1 MTSRVRRLR
10 RLLERSGVDSLL
22 VTDLSNVRYLCGYSG
37 SNGAVLVTPNTS
49 WFYTDFRYQEQVK
62 TEVKGCRV
70 RTISRGLFTDFPVEH
85 TRSIRRLGVESANLT
100 LAVHRLLKRRLKGVR
115 LVPLKTDLVLELR
128 RCKDAAEVK
137 AIEAAQRVTDRV
149 FNDILGI
156 IRPGI
161 SERELAAE
169 ITYRFSL
176 RGENAFRPIVASG
189 PNGAKPH
196 AGSSDRKLR
205 NGDAVTFDIGCQRN
219 GYCSDMTR
227 TVFVG
232 RIDPDLRQVYDIVLE
247 AQLRGLA
254 AVRHGVACRDAD
266 EAARGFIRDAGYGP
280 YFGHGLGH
288 GVGID
293 VHEVP
298 AVAHTSKQT
307 LTAGDVVTVEPGIYL
322 PGFGGVRI
330 EDMVLVTRDG
340 YRNFTRSP
348 KKLIQL

>member
-1 MTSRVRRLR
+1 MTGRIRRLR
-10 RLLERSGVDSLL
+10 RLLKRSGIDGLL

-37 SNGAVLVTPNTS
+37 SNGTVLVTPGTS

-70 RTISRGLFTDFPVEH
+70 KTISRGLFADFPVEH
-85 TRSIRRLGVESANLT
+85 TKRIKCLGVESAHMT
-100 LAVHRLLKRRLKGVR
+100 LAVNRLLKQRLKGVR
-115 LVPLKTDLVLELR
+115 LVPLKADPVLELR
-128 RCKDAAEVK
+128 RCKDAGEVK
-137 AIEAAQRVTDRV
+137 AIEAAQRITDRV
-149 FNDILGI
+149 FDEVLGI
-156 IRPGI
+156 IRPGVR
-161 SERELAAE
+161 ERELAAE

-176 RGENAFRPIVASG
+176 WGENAFPPIVASG

-196 AGSSDRKLR
+196 AGASDRKLR
-205 NGDAVTFDIGCQRN
+205 KGDAVTFDIGCRRN

-232 RIDPDLRQVYDIVLE
+232 RPDPDLKQLYDIVLE
-247 AQLRGLA
+247 AQRRGLA

-266 EAARGFIRDAGYGP
+266 AAARGLIRDAGYGP
-280 YFGHGLGH
+280 YFGHSLGH

-298 AVAHTSKQT
+298 AVAHTSRHT
-307 LTAGDVVTVEPGIYL
+307 LTTGDVVTVEPGIYL

-340 YRNFTRSP
+340 CRNFTKTP
-348 KKLIQL
+348 KKPIEL